1 MGISKH
7 ENDVDVLD
15 KQSTDT
21 KNQKAPSLIVH
32 NDDVNTFENVIITLI
47 EVCGHS
53 FEQAEQCA
61 LIIHNNG
68 KCNVKSGDL
77 EELII
82 MKEQIESRGITATVE
97 LN

>member
-1 MGISKH
+1 MSKKY
-7 ENDVDVLD
+7 ESEIGVKD

-21 KNQKAPSLIVH
+21 DSQKSPSLVVH

-47 EVCGHS
+47 EVCGHNMQ
-53 FEQAEQCA
+53 QAEQCA
-61 LIIHNNG
+61 TIIHNNG
-68 KCNVKSGDL
+68 RCSVKNGDL

-82 MKEQIESRGITATVE
+82 MKEQIESRGISATVE